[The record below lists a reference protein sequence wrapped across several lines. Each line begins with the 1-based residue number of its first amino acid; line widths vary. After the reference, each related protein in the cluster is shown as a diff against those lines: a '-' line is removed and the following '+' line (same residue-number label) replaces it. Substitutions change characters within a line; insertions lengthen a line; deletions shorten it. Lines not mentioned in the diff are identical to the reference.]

1 MASYYIIEDN
11 RQAGPFTLD
20 QLMSRAIG
28 YDTSVWT
35 EGMPNW
41 VPAGE
46 IPELQQMLGRGSSQ
60 QSSYNSGYS
69 GNYGSGGYG
78 SGGYGGSFVPMPD
91 SHKSKAV
98 WALVLT
104 IISMFCCGNCMGV
117 LCLVF
122 AILSLVA
129 ANRVESD
136 YQMGNFLAAMKSSSD
151 ANKWANW
158 AIAILIIGGLLS
170 IVGWALYYFLVIAA
184 SMAGSY

>member
-11 RQAGPFTLD
+11 QQAGPFTLD
-20 QLMSRAIG
+20 QLRSRGIG

-41 VPAGE
+41 LPASQ
-46 IPELQQMLGRGSSQ
+46 IPELQQVLGSSQ
-60 QSSYNSGYS
+60 QSSYNSGYNS
-69 GNYGSGGYG
+69 SYG
-78 SGGYGGSFVPMPD
+78 GGYGGGGNFVPMPEN
-91 SHKSKAV
+91 HKSKAV

-104 IISMFCCGNCMGV
+104 IVSMFCCGNCMGV
-117 LCLVF
+117 LCLIF

-129 ANRVESD
+129 ANRVETD
-136 YQMGNFLAAMKSSSD
+136 YQMGNYPAAMKSGID

-158 AIAILIIGGLLS
+158 AITILIIGGLLS
-170 IVGWALYYFLVIAA
+170 IVGWILYYFLVIAA